1 MIRSL
6 NIKNFA
12 IIDEVCLEFDRGLTI
27 ITGETG
33 AGKSILLGA
42 LNLILGGR
50 VDSRSFYNQDEKC
63 VIEAEFEVSGYDLI
77 AFFQEEDLD
86 YDDLLI
92 IRREILPTG
101 KSRAFINDTPVNL
114 KTLQLLSSRLIDI
127 HQQFDT
133 LSIQHESFQRNA
145 LDALARHKD
154 IVKAYE
160 HDYNAY
166 VQAVRSLQELKESS
180 DRQGAEQE
188 YRQFLF
194 DEISALKLTA
204 GQQATLENDLAV
216 LENAELIKTNLNG
229 AFQQLSESENS
240 IFQQLRQ
247 VNFLLH
253 AVRKYDNDIN
263 GLSDRIEQVQYEIED
278 IAVSLEQIADK
289 TEYDPEKTALY
300 KAKLDEIYRLLKKH
314 KLQDSDQLLALQNQ
328 LELQLNGEG
337 DIAATISGLERKI
350 ASMAAGLKS
359 AGTKITSARKDAA
372 HILEGKVNEMLHQLN
387 MPNALLKVHFTES
400 DQPGPHGF
408 EQISYL
414 FTANKGSIPAEIKSV
429 ASGGELSRLALSIQS
444 LVASSIPLPTMVF
457 DEIDSGVSGA
467 VSLKV
472 GNILRTLSD
481 EHQVIVITHSPQ
493 IAARADKHYLVYKSD
508 HGTQT
513 QTHVRMLST
522 EERMHSIAIMLS
534 TDPPT
539 PAAIANAREL
549 MEIS

>member
-12 IIDEVCLEFDRGLTI
+12 IIDEVSLAFEGGLTI

-50 VDSRSFYNQDEKC
+50 VDSKMFFNQDDKC
-63 VIEAEFEVSGYDLI
+63 VIEAEFDISDYDLYG
-77 AFFQEEDLD
+77 FFEEEDLD
-86 YDDLLI
+86 FDQHVI
-92 IRREILPTG
+92 IRREILPSG

-114 KTLQLLSSRLIDI
+114 KALQHLSSQLIDI
-127 HQQFDT
+127 HEQFDT
-133 LSIQHESFQRNA
+133 LSIQTENFQRNA

-154 IVKAYE
+154 KIKSYE
-160 HDYNAY
+160 TEFKEYA
-166 VQAVRSLQELKESS
+166 QAVKSLEELRSTSDKQE
-180 DRQGAEQE
+180 AEQE

-194 DEISALKLTA
+194 DELEALHLTE
-204 GQQATLENDLAV
+204 GIQNMMESELAI
-216 LENAELIKTNLNG
+216 LENAELIKKNLN
-229 AFQQLSESENS
+229 AAYQHLSESDNS
-240 IFQQLRQ
+240 IFQQLRE
-247 VNFLLH
+247 VNLLLQ
-253 AVRKYDNDIN
+253 AVSKFNDGIG
-263 GLSDRIEQVQYEIED
+263 GLSERLEQVQYEIED

-289 TEYDPEKTALY
+289 TEFDPEKTNIFQT
-300 KAKLDEIYRLLKKH
+300 KLDEIYRLLKKH
-314 KLQDSDQLLALQNQ
+314 KLQNSDQLMAMRNQ

-337 DIAATISGLERKI
+337 DVGEMLAKLEKKI
-350 ASMAAGLKS
+350 VELLAHLKS
-359 AGTKITSARKDAA
+359 TGAEISKGRKSAALV
-372 HILEGKVNEMLHQLN
+372 LESKVNEMLQQLN
-387 MPNALLKVHFTES
+387 MPNALLKVHLYES
-400 DQPGPHGF
+400 EQPGPHGL

-414 FTANKGSIPAEIKSV
+414 FSANKGSVPAEIRTV

-481 EHQVIVITHSPQ
+481 KHQVIVITHSPQ
-493 IAARADKHYLVYKSD
+493 IAAKANKHYHVYKTD
-508 HGTQT
+508 IGTQT
-513 QTHVRMLST
+513 KTYVRELSVD
-522 EERMHSIAIMLS
+522 ERIASIAIMLS

-539 PAAIANAREL
+539 KAALENAREL